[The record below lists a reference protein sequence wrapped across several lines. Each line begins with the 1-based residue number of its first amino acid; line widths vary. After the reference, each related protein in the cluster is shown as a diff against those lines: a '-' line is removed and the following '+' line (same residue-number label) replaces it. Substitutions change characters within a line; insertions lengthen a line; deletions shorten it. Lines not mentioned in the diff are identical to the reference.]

1 MAIAVFAAGCF
12 WGVEETFRQREGV
25 TDTAVGYTG
34 GHQSKPTYKDVC
46 RGDTGHAEAVQV
58 TFDPDRVTYDQLLEV
73 FWACH
78 DPTQL
83 NRQGPDIGHQYR
95 SAIYPQDGDQEA
107 RAKASLAREDA
118 SGRHRAPIATA
129 LEPAATF
136 WMAEDYHQQ
145 YVAKQ
150 KAKYGFAPAC
160 H

>member
-1 MAIAVFAAGCF
+1 MAVAVFAAGCF
-12 WGVEETFRQREGV
+12 WGVEETFRQLEGV

-34 GHQSKPTYKDVC
+34 GHRADPTYKEVC
-46 RGDTGHAEAVQV
+46 RGDTGHSEAVRIE
-58 TFDPDRVTYDQLLEV
+58 FDPERISYDQLLEV

-78 DPTQL
+78 NPTQL
-83 NRQGPDIGHQYR
+83 NRQGPDVGHQYR
-95 SAIYPQDGDQEA
+95 SAIYPQDDGQEA
-107 RAKASLAREDA
+107 QAKASLAREDA
-118 SGRHRAPIATA
+118 SGRHPAPIATV

-136 WMAEDYHQQ
+136 WMAEDYHQH